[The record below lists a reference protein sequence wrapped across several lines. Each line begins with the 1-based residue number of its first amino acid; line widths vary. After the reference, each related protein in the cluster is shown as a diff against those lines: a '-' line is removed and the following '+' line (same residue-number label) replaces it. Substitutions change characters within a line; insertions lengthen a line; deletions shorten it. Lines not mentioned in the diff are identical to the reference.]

1 MKDLK
6 WSKVLTTV
14 LGTFIMAAAIN
25 MAYEPMNM
33 VVGGVSGFSIIV
45 KRVTERFIDG
55 GIPLWF
61 TNAAINIPLFI
72 AAWLTVGPQ
81 FVKKTLLATVSFTV
95 ALSIIPSYD
104 LAQGDRLLTAL
115 YGGGL
120 SGVGLGLVFRNG
132 GSTGGTD
139 LLGAILHKFFPN
151 HSVSSYLL
159 CIDSTIILLGAYL
172 FGLNRALY
180 AVLAAYMMSK
190 VMGSIMEGMT
200 FAKLAYIIC
209 DDHDNMS
216 KEIME
221 KVDRGITFIEAE
233 GAYTNQEKRML
244 MCVVSPKEIARLKE
258 TVHKIDPKAFLII
271 SDVREVFGEGFIENA
286 Y

>member
-1 MKDLK
+1 MKELR
-6 WSKVLTTV
+6 WNKVLVTI
-14 LGTFIMAAAIN
+14 LGTVIMAAAIN
-25 MAYEPMNM
+25 MVYEPMNM

-61 TNAAINIPLFI
+61 TNAAINIPLLI
-72 AAWLTVGPQ
+72 AAWMIVGPK
-81 FVKKTLLATVSFTV
+81 FVKKTILATVVFTV
-95 ALSIIPSYD
+95 ALSIIPRYD
-104 LAQGDRLLTAL
+104 LAQGDLLLSAL

-151 HSVSSYLL
+151 HPVSRLLL
-159 CIDSTIILLGAYL
+159 CIDSTIILLGACL
-172 FGLNRALY
+172 FGLNHALY
-180 AVLAAYMMSK
+180 AIIAAYTMSK
-190 VMGSIMEGMT
+190 IMEMIIEGMT

-216 KEIME
+216 KELME
-221 KVDRGITFIEAE
+221 QVDRGVTFIEAE
-233 GAYTNQEKRML
+233 GAYTNQEKRMI
-244 MCVVSPKEIARLKE
+244 MCVVAPKEIARLKE
-258 TVHKIDPKAFLII
+258 IVHKIDPKAFLII

>member
-1 MKDLK
+1 MKDIK

-14 LGTFIMAAAIN
+14 LGTFIMAVAIN

-45 KRVTERFIDG
+45 KRVTEHFIDG

-72 AAWLTVGPQ
+72 AAWFTVGPQ
-81 FVKKTLLATVSFTV
+81 FVKKTILATVSFTV
-95 ALSIIPSYD
+95 ALSIIPTCD
-104 LAQGDRLLTAL
+104 LAQGDLLLAAL

-120 SGVGLGLVFRNG
+120 SGVGLGLIFRDG

-139 LLGAILHKFFPN
+139 LLGAIFNKFFPN
-151 HSVSSYLL
+151 YSVSTYLL

-190 VMGSIMEGMT
+190 VMGMIMEGMT

-209 DDHDNMS
+209 DDHDYMS
-216 KEIME
+216 KELMK

-233 GAYTNQEKRML
+233 GAYTNEQKRML
-244 MCVVSPKEIARLKE
+244 MCVVAPKEIARLKE